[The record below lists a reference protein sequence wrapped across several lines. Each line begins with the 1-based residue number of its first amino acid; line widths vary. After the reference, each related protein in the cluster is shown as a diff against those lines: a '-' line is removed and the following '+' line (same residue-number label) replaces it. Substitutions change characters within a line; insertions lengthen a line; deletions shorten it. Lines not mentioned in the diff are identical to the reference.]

1 MMRISRV
8 FSHNHFSLGSCFS
21 CSDLVTCNASFE
33 LDLAEP
39 VIEGGLGLVPSE
51 AVHEC
56 SAAHVHVHWFVQE
69 QVDDLFLKASAAGH
83 LY

>member
-1 MMRISRV
+1 MMQISRV
-8 FSHNHFSLGSCFS
+8 FSHNPFSLGSCFS

-39 VIEGGLGLVPSE
+39 VIVGGLGLVPSE